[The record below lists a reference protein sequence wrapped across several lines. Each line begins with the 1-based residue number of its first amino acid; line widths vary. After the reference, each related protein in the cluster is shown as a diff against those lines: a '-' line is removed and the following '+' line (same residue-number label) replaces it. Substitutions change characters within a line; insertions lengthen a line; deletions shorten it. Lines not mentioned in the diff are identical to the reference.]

1 MEYSSSPRTSPTRK
15 KQSLYFEALNHSEE
29 LDAPTPPLVPRS
41 SLPSSSPPKLRGL
54 NSPFGAN
61 GFSRGHDR
69 KPSVDSLDTTFAY
82 ESLQSQR
89 RQSSSHRF
97 FSNSSNSSSPKSS
110 TPMRQRFGKNRLNNV
125 ENTNY
130 VNDLYSSPSPTLT
143 YKDENRRSSVGSNMD
158 HSFFKQP
165 MISPS
170 GSPRKKS
177 FLFDRTLS
185 AKPSQSSLTTLEDVS
200 NDLSLEMTIICK
212 SRAENN
218 VHDFATFQNQT
229 YSEFWNLTAEEGKLY
244 KDWNKLQFEIQ
255 SLIFE
260 VFNNLKKIRFN
271 LNRLVKIYGEELKV
285 MGVISVVD
293 YDKTFEV
300 LTELLLY
307 LEKLLKRKLKPLF
320 DNEFFVDD
328 TKVLKILTNWFKQ
341 LNSQYKHISA
351 SIIYLTKFS
360 ANLEFKEIITLISKK
375 DVENT
380 SNRSAVSPN
389 ELFSSYFVKL
399 FTSIELL
406 FVRLKE
412 TYKKA
417 QNFKNYEIAN
427 NLESILKEINN
438 TSESTSELEKK
449 IKFNEQLT
457 FNSEIQYSK
466 FQMIEMF
473 NSERKSREPLRL
485 EMKTSLGWANV
496 IIAPFDNY
504 IAILSVK
511 SSLLTSKTED
521 YVVSRDPIPIQYF
534 IYDTLIEHEYKM
546 LFVTDVNNQ
555 HKYQFRKIN
564 DVTVAI
570 MDRFL
575 RDLSA
580 MQKDFWLSSGLNKNL
595 SLKILNQES
604 FISKTEKSVYS
615 LESLD
620 DGCHFLRDVFDSNI
634 SLSVMSIQDDD
645 HDADEED
652 MGPKSIASN
661 ILSCDYFSYKW
672 DNESRSEKLCIIGT
686 NSGIYMGAINGYKSI
701 RKVHQIS
708 NVKKIVVL
716 NNDVVLCLA
725 NESLYRLSVEK
736 LYTTFKF
743 KLPICDI
750 NVFEENKRPVSDFT
764 VGYQTSMKIQGA
776 PYVFAWNNKVVHYT
790 HLTKDNDWRFEWQ
803 SFKTHYNILKLQTVY
818 ANNFAVGHI
827 VEGNA
832 VWNLSKLSEIRSIA
846 LDNLFIKD
854 ILRNETPVAI
864 FPFPN
869 EEENISEV
877 LVVFSNFCTRMKNV
891 KGKYIQSTD
900 EIIWFGMKC
909 ESASF
914 DCEEKILTTVNKQ
927 CVEIRLLH
935 ENKQRRSELIGCF
948 VGSNITLINDLA
960 GKSIFKASE
969 FGNGEYRKQ
978 VVFKIRR
985 FRNVNK

>member
-1 MEYSSSPRTSPTRK
+1 MDYSLNPRLSPIKK

-29 LDAPTPPLVPRS
+29 LDTPTPPLVPRTS
-41 SLPSSSPPKLRGL
+41 VSSSSPPRLRSL
-54 NSPFGAN
+54 KSPFSVN
-61 GFSRGHDR
+61 GIFRGHER

-89 RQSSSHRF
+89 RQSSSRF
-97 FSNSSNSSSPKSS
+97 FSNSSNSSSPKSA

-130 VNDLYSSPSPTLT
+130 VNDLYTSSSLSPTLN
-143 YKDENRRSSVGSNMD
+143 YGDERRRSSINSDMEQP
-158 HSFFKQP
+158 FFEQQ

-170 GSPRKKS
+170 GSPVKKS
-177 FLFDRTLS
+177 YFFDRTLS
-185 AKPSQSSLTTLEDVS
+185 AKPSLTSLSTLEDVT
-200 NDLSLEMTIICK
+200 NDLSLEMTIIYK

-218 VHDFATFQNQT
+218 VHDFTSFRNQT

-244 KDWNKLQFEIQ
+244 KEWNSLQFEIQ

-271 LNRLVKIYGEELKV
+271 LDRLVNIYGEELKN
-285 MGVISVVD
+285 MGVISAVD

-320 DNEFFVDD
+320 DNELFVDD

-351 SIIYLTKFS
+351 SIIYLSKFS
-360 ANLEFKEIITLISKK
+360 ANSDFKDMLNLISKK
-375 DVENT
+375 DIENT
-380 SNRSAVSPN
+380 SNRSAVAPN

-406 FVRLKE
+406 FSRLKE

-417 QNFKNYEIAN
+417 QNFKNYELAN
-427 NLESILKEINN
+427 NLESLMKEINN

-466 FQMIEMF
+466 FQMIDIF
-473 NSERKSREPLRL
+473 NPKRRSIEPLQL
-485 EMKTSLGWANV
+485 EMKTSLGWTKAL
-496 IIAPFDNY
+496 IAPFDNY
-504 IAILSVK
+504 IAILLVK
-511 SSLLTSKTED
+511 SSLMISKKED
-521 YVVSRDPIPIQYF
+521 FVVSRDPIPIQYL
-534 IYDTLIEHEYKM
+534 IYDTLIENEYKF
-546 LFVTDVNNQ
+546 LFLTDVNNQ
-555 HKYQFRKIN
+555 QKYQFRKVN

-575 RDLSA
+575 KDLSSL
-580 MQKDFWLSSGLNKNL
+580 QNEFWLSPKLNQNLSVKMLNQDCFVSKVDTSAYSLDSIPNGCKFLRDLFDSNL
-595 SLKILNQES
+595 SLNI
-604 FISKTEKSVYS
+604 ISINN
-615 LESLD
+615 D
-620 DGCHFLRDVFDSNI
+620 P
-634 SLSVMSIQDDD
+634 DDD
-645 HDADEED
+645 ED
-652 MGPKSIASN
+652 SLKPTASV

-672 DNESRSEKLCIIGT
+672 DNNSHSEKLCILGT
-686 NSGIYMGAINGYKSI
+686 DSGIYMGAIDDPNSF

-708 NVKKIVVL
+708 NVKKILVL

-725 NESLYRLSVEK
+725 HESLYRLSVEK

-750 NVFEENKRPVSDFT
+750 NVFEENKRPVLDFT
-764 VGYQTSMKIQGA
+764 VGYQTSMKIEPG
-776 PYVFAWNNKVVHYT
+776 PYLFAWNNKIVYYT
-790 HLTKDNDWRFEWQ
+790 CLTQSNEWKFDWQF
-803 SFKTHYNILKLQTVY
+803 FKTHYNIIKLQTVY
-818 ANNFAVGHI
+818 ANNFAVGHV
-827 VEGNA
+827 VEGSA

-846 LDNLFIKD
+846 LNDLFIKD
-854 ILRNETPVAI
+854 ILRNEIPIAI

-900 EIIWFGMKC
+900 EITWFGMKC

-948 VGSNITLINDLA
+948 VGNNITLINDLA
-960 GKSIFKASE
+960 GKTVLKASE
-969 FGNGEYRKQ
+969 FSHGEYRKQ

-985 FRNVNK
+985 QRNLSK